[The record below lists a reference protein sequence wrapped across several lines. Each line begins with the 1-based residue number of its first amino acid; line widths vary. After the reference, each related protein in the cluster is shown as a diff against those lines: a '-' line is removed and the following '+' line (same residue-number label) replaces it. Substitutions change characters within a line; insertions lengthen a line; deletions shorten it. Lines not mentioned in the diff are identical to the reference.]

1 MNTVQKCVINPAFAG
16 YFAQHLR
23 EATGDLHRVFDNLL
37 DIANGDDP
45 NDSTYD
51 WLRAT
56 RILSD
61 RGFGKV
67 TKNRPQTTTDHH
79 SPKDTS
85 PSTPGYTP
93 DLVRDS
99 QYYVLEI
106 TDYGAKLAA
115 ILISIHE
122 ADPDD
127 ESVGSWHR
135 VTAGQMIIDRVLG
148 SAVDL
153 AQTTD
158 RPIDPTEEPDWMLK
172 HPADIDSEA
181 TPEELMKAGRAT
193 REIIQDYRQQI
204 ASCEDC
210 TDEDLCDEHYMDED
224 AMLMSA
230 RVFRTMQV
238 VGNRIYFELRR
249 RRHQTPPPRL
259 HRRLLTY
266 PGSYR
271 VLNRGPDCQ
280 IERIMA
286 IPESHK
292 SQFRQLRPNVYTP
305 DNPLHFR
312 ALTFN

>member
-1 MNTVQKCVINPAFAG
+1 MSKDRRRRKPLIAPSHGSSRSSTMRLDRPRRPLSLRRVESLPRVESVLTELAEVPKGGVQAP
-16 YFAQHLR
+16 
-23 EATGDLHRVFDNLL
+23 
-37 DIANGDDP
+37 
-45 NDSTYD
+45 
-51 WLRAT
+51 
-56 RILSD
+56 
-61 RGFGKV
+61 
-67 TKNRPQTTTDHH
+67 
-79 SPKDTS
+79 S

-193 REIIQDYRQQI
+193 RELIQDYRQQI

-238 VGNRIYFELRR
+238 VGNRIYFDFDGGGIKL
-249 RRHQTPPPRL
+249 HPRGYIDDEP
-259 HRRLLTY
+259 HRGY
-266 PGSYR
+266 APY
-271 VLNRGPDCQ
+271 
-280 IERIMA
+280 MW
-286 IPESHK
+286 
-292 SQFRQLRPNVYTP
+292 
-305 DNPLHFR
+305 
-312 ALTFN
+312 